1 MEAIIFCGI
10 QASGKSSFF
19 KERFFRSH
27 MHLSLDLLRTRH
39 RLGKF
44 METCLGT
51 QLPFVIDNTNPTR
64 AEREQYISA
73 AKARQY
79 KVIGYYFKSV
89 IGDALQRNSLRQGQ
103 ELIPEKGLKATYNK
117 LQLPVWE
124 EGYDELYYV
133 ELTAEGFI
141 VNEWT
146 TETNNK
152 Q

>member
-10 QASGKSSFF
+10 QASGKSSFY

-27 MHLSLDLLRTRH
+27 MHLSLDLLNTRNC
-39 RLGKF
+39 LGKF
-44 METCLGT
+44 MELCLNT
-51 QLPFVIDNTNPTR
+51 QMPFVIDNTNPMR
-64 AEREQYISA
+64 AERETYIQA
-73 AKARQY
+73 AKAKQY

-89 IGDALQRNSLRQGQ
+89 MGDALQRNCQRQGK

-133 ELTAEGFI
+133 ELTEEGF
-141 VNEWT
+141 VVKEWT
-146 TETNNK
+146 TDINHTR
-152 Q
+152 